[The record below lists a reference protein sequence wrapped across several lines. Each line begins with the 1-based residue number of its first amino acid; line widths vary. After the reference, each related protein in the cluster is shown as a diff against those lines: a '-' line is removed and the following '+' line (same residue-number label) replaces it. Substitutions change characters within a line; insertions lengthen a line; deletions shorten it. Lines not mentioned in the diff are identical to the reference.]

1 MIQIIIQIYKNNT
14 ILKYKVKYQNKIY
27 KNKIL
32 IIYLQY
38 NLYNITQNF
47 HIYYYNNNKNNKV
60 KRIAKIIQIIITQI
74 VIIIR

>member
-1 MIQIIIQIYKNNT
+1 MQIIIQTYKNNKV
-14 ILKYKVKYQNKIY
+14 LKYKEKYQNKIH

-32 IIYLQY
+32 IIYLRY

-47 HIYYYNNNKNNKV
+47 HIYYYNNKKNNKV
-60 KRIAKIIQIIITQI
+60 KRIVKIIKIIIRQI